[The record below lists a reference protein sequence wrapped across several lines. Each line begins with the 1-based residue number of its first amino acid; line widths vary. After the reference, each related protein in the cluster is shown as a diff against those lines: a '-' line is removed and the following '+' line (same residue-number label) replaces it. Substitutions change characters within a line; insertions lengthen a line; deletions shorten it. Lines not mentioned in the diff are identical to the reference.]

1 MKTYTHFILLLI
13 ALFLSCKTPYD
24 LTSSTSALYKV
35 ENSAGDS
42 LTAIEMLLRPYRDSL
57 NKNMNEVIGY
67 ATGDFIKEKPS
78 GSLGNLVVDA
88 MYDKA
93 KKLNENTI
101 NAICNFGG
109 IRIPEIKKG
118 PISVGKIFEL
128 LPFEN
133 ELVIVELN
141 GIILR
146 QWYKLIAENG
156 GWPMF
161 YKLKEEKVFEGAN
174 GKVFARVDTLY
185 RQDFFQDT
193 LQSISEIIIMNE
205 PIVDSMH
212 YFIATNDYIA
222 NGGDNCD
229 FLKNCKKTPTGI
241 LIRNLVIDYIRYCK
255 QMQPSRFAQI
265 IKTAK

>member
-1 MKTYTHFILLLI
+1 MKTYAHFFLVLI
-13 ALFLSCKTPYD
+13 ALFFSCKTPYD

-35 ENSAGDS
+35 ENSAGDT

-67 ATGDFIKEKPS
+67 AAGDFIKEKPS

-93 KKLNENTI
+93 KQVNENTT

-133 ELVIVELN
+133 ELVIVEVD
-141 GIILR
+141 GIILK

-174 GKVFARVDTLY
+174 GKLFAGVDTLY
-185 RQDFFQDT
+185 IQNFSHDT
-193 LQSISEIIIMNE
+193 LQSISEIIIPRE
-205 PIVDSMH
+205 KIVDSMH

-222 NGGDNCD
+222 NGGDNCT
-229 FLKNCKKTPTGI
+229 FLKNCKKATTGI
-241 LIRNLVIDYIRYCK
+241 LIRDLVIDYIRYCK
-255 QMQPSRFAQI
+255 QIQASRFAQI
-265 IKTAK
+265 VKKAK